1 LDRALSP
8 AGATEARA
16 GAVAHPAADGSLVA
30 RMVDV
35 TSQVYLELLA
45 RDAPAVEY
53 ERPLIEARA
62 RGEAGEVLA
71 ELERSKL
78 LALQVRATVEE
89 RRRREAEL
97 SALFETAGDLAALRG
112 VDAVLQAIVHR
123 ARQLLGTDVAY
134 LTLTDPLPGDT
145 YMRVTDGST
154 SAHFQRLRLPI
165 GAGLGGLVAQTAA
178 PYATANYLADA
189 RFAHTPDID
198 GAVTEEGLVA
208 ILGVPLRLGSAVI
221 GVLFAANR
229 TERPFARAEVS
240 LLASLAAHAAIA
252 LDNTRLLQEAR
263 AALEELSTANR
274 LVRAHSQS
282 VERAADAHDRFADL
296 VLRGGGVEDVAA
308 AVTGV
313 LGGRLLVLDTTDRPL
328 ASVGEPPAPA
338 PGLLADAV
346 SAARTLGR
354 AVLRGDYAVAA
365 AAAGSEHLGALLLH
379 RAGQLDDAD
388 QRILER
394 AALVTALLLLF
405 RRSVTEAEQ
414 RVRGEL
420 LGDLLTAPDRDPA
433 GLRDRARRLNT
444 DLDQPHVVVVAAT
457 AAAAVGSAAGADG
470 STAGGGGIAGGGA
483 GGGGADAGVGAAAG
497 RRLASAAAQLAAGRH
512 GLAGSH
518 GGRVVVLLPHE
529 DPSAAAKS
537 VAHELLALV
546 GQPVTTGAGGPA
558 AGPVEIAAGYA
569 DASRC
574 LDALL
579 ALGRVGHGASMA
591 DLGFIGL
598 VLGDGRDVAGFVQ
611 RTIGPLLAY
620 DARRGTELVH
630 TLEQFFATGASPIRT
645 KDSLHVHVNTV
656 TQRLDR
662 IGRLI
667 GPDWSEPERSLE
679 VQLALRLHRAR
690 QPPQQQAGGG

>member
-1 LDRALSP
+1 
-8 AGATEARA
+8 
-16 GAVAHPAADGSLVA
+16 
-30 RMVDV
+30 MVDV
-35 TSQVYLELLA
+35 TSQVFLELLA

-62 RGEAGEVLA
+62 GREPAEVLA

-78 LALQVRATVEE
+78 LALQVRAAMQE

-112 VDAVLQAIVHR
+112 VDAVLAAIVHR

-134 LTLTDPLPGDT
+134 LTLKDPLPGDT
-145 YMRVTDGST
+145 YMRVTDGSI
-154 SAHFQRLRLPI
+154 SARFQRLRLPL

-189 RFAHTPDID
+189 RFAHTAEID
-198 GAVTEEGLVA
+198 GAVVEEGLVA
-208 ILGVPLRLGSAVI
+208 ILGVPLLLGSAVI

-229 TERPFARAEVS
+229 AQRPFARAEVT

-252 LDNTRLLQEAR
+252 LDNARLLQEAR

-274 LVRAHSQS
+274 LVRAHSES

-313 LGGRLLVLDTTDRPL
+313 LGGTLLVLDAADRPL
-328 ASVGEPPAPA
+328 ATVGAPPVPERGA
-338 PGLLADAV
+338 LADAV
-346 SAARTLGR
+346 GAARTLGR
-354 AVLRGDYAVAA
+354 AVLRGEYAVAA
-365 AAAGSEHLGALLLH
+365 VAAGTEHLGALVLH
-379 RAGQLDDAD
+379 PAGQLDDAD

-394 AALVTALLLLF
+394 AALLTALLLLF

-420 LGDLLTAPDRDPA
+420 LGDLLTAPGRDPD
-433 GLRDRARRLNT
+433 GLRDRARRLHT
-444 DLDQPHVVVVAAT
+444 DLDQPHVVVVAAVGT
-457 AAAAVGSAAGADG
+457 ASAGAA
-470 STAGGGGIAGGGA
+470 SAGGGGA
-483 GGGGADAGVGAAAG
+483 GGGGAPG
-497 RRLASAAAQLAAGRH
+497 RRLASAAARLAGARR

-518 GGRVVVLLPHE
+518 DGRVVVLLPHE

-537 VAHELLALV
+537 AAHELHALV

-558 AGPVEIAAGYA
+558 TGPAGIAAAYG
-569 DASRC
+569 DAVRC
-574 LDALL
+574 LDALR
-579 ALGRVGHGASMA
+579 ALGRVGHGASMR

-598 VLGDGRDVAGFVQ
+598 VLGDGQDVDGFVTA
-611 RTIGPLLAY
+611 TIGPLLAY

-630 TLEQFFATGASPIRT
+630 TLEQFFATGASPVRT

-656 TQRLDR
+656 TQRLER
-662 IGRLI
+662 VSRLI
-667 GPDWSEPERSLE
+667 GPDWSGPERSLE

-690 QPPQQQAGGG
+690 QPPDG

>member
-1 LDRALSP
+1 
-8 AGATEARA
+8 
-16 GAVAHPAADGSLVA
+16 
-30 RMVDV
+30 MVDV
-35 TSQVYLELLA
+35 TSQVFLELLA

-62 RGEAGEVLA
+62 SHEPVEVLA

-134 LTLTDPLPGDT
+134 LTLRDPLPGDT
-145 YMRVTDGST
+145 YMRVTDGSI
-154 SAHFQRLRLPI
+154 SACFQRLRLPV

-178 PYATANYLADA
+178 PYATSNYLADA
-189 RFAHTPDID
+189 RFAHTADID

-208 ILGVPLRLGSAVI
+208 ILGVPLRLGGEVM

-229 TERPFARAEVS
+229 SERPFARGEVA
-240 LLASLAAHAAIA
+240 LLASLAAHAAVA
-252 LDNTRLLQEAR
+252 LDNARLLQEAR

-274 LVRAHSQS
+274 LVRAHSES

-313 LGGRLLVLDTTDRPL
+313 LGGTLLVLDAAGRPL
-328 ASVGEPPAPA
+328 ATVGEPPAPD
-338 PGLLADAV
+338 PGTLADAV
-346 SAARTLGR
+346 SNARALGR
-354 AVLRGDYAVAA
+354 AVLRGEYAVAA
-365 AAAGSEHLGALLLH
+365 VAAGPEHLGALVLH
-379 RAGQLDDAD
+379 PAGRLDDAD

-420 LGDLLTAPDRDPA
+420 LGDLLSAPGRDPD
-433 GLRDRARRLNT
+433 GLRDRARRLHT
-444 DLDQPHVVVVAAT
+444 DLDRPHVVVVAAT
-457 AAAAVGSAAGADG
+457 TDAVP
-470 STAGGGGIAGGGA
+470 
-483 GGGGADAGVGAAAG
+483 G
-497 RRLASAAAQLAAGRH
+497 RRLASAAAQLAAARH

-518 GGRVVVLLPHE
+518 DGRVVVLLPHE

-537 VAHELLALV
+537 AAHELHALV
-546 GQPVTTGAGGPA
+546 GQSVTTGAGGPA
-558 AGPVEIAAGYA
+558 AGPAQIAAAYA
-569 DASRC
+569 DAARC
-574 LDALL
+574 LDALR
-579 ALGRVGHGASMA
+579 ALGRVGHGASMH

-598 VLGDGRDVAGFVQ
+598 VLGDGRDVDGFVD

-630 TLEQFFATGASPIRT
+630 TLEQFFATGASPVRT

-667 GPDWSEPERSLE
+667 GPDWSEPARSLE

-690 QPPQQQAGGG
+690 QAPS